1 MFHLYYS
8 KVLKNTELLYLIKIS
23 GKHKMKKLFVLK
35 TSYSDE
41 TYIIYRKE
49 QRLRKKYQSQ
59 KNVGVSHKY

>member
-23 GKHKMKKLFVLK
+23 GKHKMKNLFVLK